1 MGFNYGKE
9 RRKMEQKFSD
19 MAKKCRDEGMSE
31 ENIDEIRELLKEEL
45 NSNRSYY
52 TNTQP
57 HNYSDNFDE
66 DEGVASKQSKL
77 IKKFKERLSIDQ
89 QSISEWS
96 RLSWIDDIDD
106 PDIALWLKSQPDRDI
121 EFLTLRIVDDMT
133 QTKIAELWGCSDSA
147 ISGRKK
153 RLQKSLKKF
162 RSKG

>member
-19 MAKKCRDEGMSE
+19 MAKKCRDEGMPE
-31 ENIDEIRELLKEEL
+31 EDIDEIYEMLKEEL

-52 TNTQP
+52 THTQSYD
-57 HNYSDNFDE
+57 YSVNFDE
-66 DEGVASKQSKL
+66 DEDVANRQSKM
-77 IKKFKERLSIDQ
+77 IKKFKECLSIDQ
-89 QSISEWS
+89 QSISEWG
-96 RLSWIDDIDD
+96 RLSWMDDIDD
-106 PDIALWLKSQPDRDI
+106 PDIALWVKSQLNQDI

-133 QTKIAELWGCSDSA
+133 QTQIAELWECSDSA

-153 RLQKSLKKF
+153 RLQKSLKKA